1 MVAGE
6 EDNLGWMNE
15 LLCGGDA
22 SGGEEGG
29 ARTIQLNPLRQDD
42 SDEDRDAQL
51 EDLVDMRTCCAL
63 AVYLGVLVLV
73 LIVACVL
80 IVTQRF
86 YAGDVVLCCIIVLYE
101 LSVLQVV
108 AVAVA
113 RRRSAAVMGAAA
125 AANAAQEASDDEDD
139 DLEAPAA
146 RRDTQPAEPSDER
159 PTRATTISLSIG
171 SRYGARSII
180 AAMVAAN
187 ARNSPLLLQTTP

>member
-15 LLCGGDA
+15 LLCGAGDV

-42 SDEDRDAQL
+42 SEDDRDAQL

-73 LIVACVL
+73 LIIACVL
-80 IVTQRF
+80 IVSQRF

-113 RRRSAAVMGAAA
+113 RRRSAAVMTAAA
-125 AANAAQEASDDEDD
+125 AVIATEETSNGDDDEP
-139 DLEAPAA
+139 DLEAA
-146 RRDTQPAEPSDER
+146 RRDTQPAGAPDDSPTPS
-159 PTRATTISLSIG
+159 TASLSIG
-171 SRYGARSII
+171 RYGARSII

-187 ARNSPLLLQTTP
+187 SRSSPLLLQQTAS